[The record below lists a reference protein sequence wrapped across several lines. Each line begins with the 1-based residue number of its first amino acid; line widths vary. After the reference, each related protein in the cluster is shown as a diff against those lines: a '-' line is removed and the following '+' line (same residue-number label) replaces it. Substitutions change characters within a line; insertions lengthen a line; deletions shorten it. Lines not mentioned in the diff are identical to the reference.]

1 MIRSA
6 FIYGYTVGDN
16 QKTFYFNEGA
26 GVQSFDVDAK
36 GWALDDLRLEIQNR
50 LNDNGNLSY
59 SVTVNR
65 TTRIFTIS
73 ADAAFDLLPSESST
87 GSLFEVIG
95 ITSDKTGLLTY
106 DSDVETG
113 RVYLPQ
119 FPLEKYTE
127 FINDI
132 RPIAGAKS
140 EAPSGATRGI
150 NFGLLK
156 HMSCD
161 FMFIA
166 DIEHRK
172 DSPIESNPTGLQDAR
187 DFMDY
192 CISFGGL
199 EFFEDRTLLN
209 SFQKCIQISNGKDKN
224 GQGYKLDR
232 VGKLYTYFQI
242 KNLTFRE
249 IK

>member
-6 FIYGYTVGDN
+6 FIYGYTVEDS
-16 QKTFYFNEGA
+16 QKSFYFNEGV

-50 LNDNGNLSY
+50 LNDNGDLSY
-59 SVTVNR
+59 SVTVDR
-65 TTRIFTIS
+65 ATRKFTIT
-73 ADAAFDLLPSESST
+73 ADSAFDLLPSESTT

-95 ITSDKTGLLTY
+95 YSSDKIGLMTY
-106 DSDVETG
+106 ESDDETG

-119 FPLEKYTE
+119 FPLEKYTPFE
-127 FINDI
+127 NDI
-132 RPIAGAKS
+132 RTIGGNKA
-140 EAPSGATRGI
+140 EAPSGATRGV

-161 FMFIA
+161 FMFIG
-166 DIEHRK
+166 DIVHRK
-172 DSPIESNPTGLQDAR
+172 ESPVESNPTGLQDAK
-187 DFMDY
+187 DFMNY
-192 CISFGGL
+192 CITFGGM
-199 EFFEDRTLLN
+199 EFFEDRYSLTQ
-209 SFQKCIQISNGKDKN
+209 FQKCIQISNGKDKN
-224 GQGYKLDR
+224 GQGYRLDR
-232 VGKLYTYFQI
+232 VSKLYTIFQI